1 MGRLENRLSRL
12 VGRIE
17 PPEDEGAML
26 RRKKIMQALND
37 LATLFGREGE
47 AIESRQAVLEEQ
59 GFSSKDAMTIA
70 KDEIVRARNP
80 ELADFLDAPYPPE
93 IRHDAIAKQ
102 DWLIN
107 HIEDRKKR
115 GLAKRLEKLGG

>member
-1 MGRLENRLSRL
+1 MGRLARRLEKL
-12 VGRIE
+12 EGRIE

-47 AIESRQAVLEEQ
+47 AIERRQAVLEEQ
-59 GFSSKDAMTIA
+59 GFSSKDAGTIA
-70 KDEIVRARNP
+70 RDEILRARNP

-93 IRHDAIAKQ
+93 IRHDAILKR
-102 DWLIN
+102 DFLIN

-115 GLAKRLEKLGG
+115 GFAKRLDKLGG